1 MMENSISLHVRM
13 KRRSVIF
20 FNMFNVAGTRVGN
33 QDLILI
39 VTGAATGAC
48 LAAYMVVRFLAA
60 AAGGMEGQSHKIW
73 MKISMIHFQFQKMT
87 WGHVR
92 S

>member
-1 MMENSISLHVRM
+1 
-13 KRRSVIF
+13 
-20 FNMFNVAGTRVGN
+20 MFNVAGTRVGN